1 MTEPDHERHRNA
13 RIVLAAATAA
23 GAFILGS
30 ALAAGQPLRVTPLTR
45 LIGALFTR
53 TSFGFLTLE
62 GRTTPTPT
70 EYVLKPDTADMDD
83 ASNYI
88 WNVTVEY
95 PATDR
100 DEVFTVRTPRNV
112 DPKAVKWAAN
122 DMIQEGEVV
131 DVDRDYLWS
140 VDTDTIHADR

>member
-1 MTEPDHERHRNA
+1 MTDTDHERHENA
-13 RIVLAAATAA
+13 RIVFMTVTAV
-23 GAFILGS
+23 GAFLMGS
-30 ALAAGQPLRVTPLTR
+30 ALAAGQALRIAPGNRVLGVVFALT
-45 LIGALFTR
+45 A
-53 TSFGFLTLE
+53 FGLLMLE
-62 GRTTPTPT
+62 GRDEPTPT

-112 DPKAVKWAAN
+112 DPEALKWAAN